1 MLATSTVLGYPL
13 LHILSLYHSLFMVQ
27 LHIFSP
33 YVPNLSGFSLHSCIR
48 VTVLAALAR
57 GDGSPQSLP
66 GKKLLFSTS
75 GARVGSGV
83 QSNEETPWLHTV
95 TRGANKAQDGK
106 PVLQGPGLS
115 NNAVDPMDQSTM
127 CIR

>member
-1 MLATSTVLGYPL
+1 MKNVLCR
-13 LHILSLYHSLFMVQ
+13 IMVSDE
-27 LHIFSP
+27 SP
-33 YVPNLSGFSLHSCIR
+33 ASGNQAMQEEVAVNKVF
-48 VTVLAALAR
+48 R
-57 GDGSPQSLP
+57 GRNCSSAHR
-66 GKKLLFSTS
+66 

-115 NNAVDPMDQSTM
+115 NNAGDPMDQSTM